1 MELVGI
7 LIALIAALLVFLH
20 AWIRQVPVWAAL
32 LWALGT
38 FFLLI
43 IVLPIYLLVRPKG
56 PDPEGEDGRLN
67 GRSA

>member
-7 LIALIAALLVFLH
+7 LIATLAAIFVFFH
-20 AWIRQVPVWAAL
+20 AWVRQVPIWAAL

-38 FFLLI
+38 FLLLI

-56 PDPEGEDGRLN
+56 PDPSDDRD
-67 GRSA
+67 RYS